1 MSLLNKKSLYDRQSR
16 EVLGPSVGNSGQ
28 GPNPVEGTFYT
39 DNGNIDSPFISKGGT
54 GDHMKDLLIQSVTS
68 NNSNAVYNPSPHADT
83 PFADLDG
90 GTDTFSGQPLN
101 NPLGQFGGPYTT
113 TGPTE

>member
-1 MSLLNKKSLYDRQSR
+1 MPTTSWAKAFIGTLSHGR
-16 EVLGPSVGNSGQ
+16 NSWLDGSA
-28 GPNPVEGTFYT
+28 PPL
-39 DNGNIDSPFISKGGT
+39 IDSPFISKGGT

-83 PFADLDG
+83 PFADLDE

-113 TGPTE
+113 TGPTEGYN